1 MMHHADIALEMA
13 NVGQDRKFTLRLPI
27 LLKTQAQALQRLCER
42 RLQSHG
48 VNAEQ
53 VLPPAWS
60 IGKNHSA
67 RCSHPRLPQNEAVSG
82 SNLPQECCGG
92 IASVLANLL
101 KDLFQDVECL

>member
-53 VLPPAWS
+53 VLPPVWS
-60 IGKNHSA
+60 IEKTTQLVVLTLDCHRMRPSVVVTCRKNVA
-67 RCSHPRLPQNEAVSG
+67 EA
-82 SNLPQECCGG
+82 
-92 IASVLANLL
+92 
-101 KDLFQDVECL
+101 